1 MKIKRLLV
9 LLCCLV
15 AGVSLL
21 LTNGSSAVQAKGL
34 GAQQLSITTTSDIQ
48 IGQIHGTSPWESSV
62 AASPSVSTKAKSFS
76 CDPQQT
82 DVRTY
87 GGGTVSYCKQK
98 DFAITDNDSA
108 RIDIKPGAARA
119 PHWHDTWEQQI
130 LLSGKAKTSII
141 DNKGKV
147 YDEVLSPGMVTFIPS
162 GATHWSEAIGD
173 QTASFLLVFPAGF
186 HTFSLGDSIAH
197 VDSDLLN
204 AVIGTP
210 LKKIKLN
217 RDDILMVE

>member
-1 MKIKRLLV
+1 MKIKKLLV
-9 LLCCLV
+9 LLCCLT
-15 AGVSLL
+15 AGISLL
-21 LTNGSSAVQAKGL
+21 LTNGSIAIHAKGL
-34 GAQQLSITTTSDIQ
+34 DAQQRSLVPTSNIQ
-48 IGQIHGTSPWESSV
+48 IVQSNATSPWESSI
-62 AASPSVSTKAKSFS
+62 AASPSVSKKANRFS

-82 DVRTY
+82 DVRSY

-98 DFAITDNDSA
+98 DLAITDNDSA

-147 YDEVLSPGMVTFIPS
+147 YEEVLSAGMVTFIPS